1 VALLLVVLTCR
12 RSPPT
17 LTPMIESID
26 PDFLFPTL
34 HMDVSGVFVVSKVC
48 CCYFLWMLQK

>member
-26 PDFLFPTL
+26 PDFSFPTL

-48 CCYFLWMLQK
+48 CCYFLGMLQK